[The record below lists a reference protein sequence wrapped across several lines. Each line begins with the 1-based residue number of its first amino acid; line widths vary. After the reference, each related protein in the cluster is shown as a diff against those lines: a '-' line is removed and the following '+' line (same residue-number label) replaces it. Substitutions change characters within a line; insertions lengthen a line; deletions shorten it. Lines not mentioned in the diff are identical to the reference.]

1 MKNPLFATNHKEKR
15 LTERERDK
23 QLFGK
28 EPKILGEWS
37 KDVVDFMNGQVLKM
51 IDELEIDYVEKQLNK
66 KTFAKC
72 ISELKTVD
80 ERMNY
85 ICEYI
90 GMMYLEQIDVKN
102 KRKRN
107 KNDRIIK
114 RIARRFENIT
124 DFHMFDFH

>member
-1 MKNPLFATNHKEKR
+1 MKNPLFTTNNKEKR
-15 LTERERDK
+15 LSEREKDK

-51 IDELEIDYVEKQLNK
+51 IDELEIDYIEKQLNK

-72 ISELKTVD
+72 ISELETVD
-80 ERMNY
+80 EKMNY

-90 GMMYLEQIDVKN
+90 GRMYLEQIDIKN

-124 DFHMFDFH
+124 DFQMFDFH